1 MAYID
6 GFVAAVPQANKQAY
20 LDHVREAL
28 TLFKDHGAVRMV
40 ENWGDDVPEGKV
52 TDFHRSVGKK
62 DDEAVLFS
70 WIEWPS
76 REARDSG
83 MKAMM
88 QDERMKSMTM
98 PFDGQRLIFGGF
110 SPVVETGSAKGT
122 GYADGFVVPVPAAN
136 RDAYVRM
143 ALNASSVFKEYGAL
157 RVVEAWG
164 DDVPDGKV
172 TDFRRAVA
180 AKDGEVIV
188 FSWIEWPSKQA
199 RDEAWP
205 KLMADPRLQP
215 DKATMPFDGRRM
227 IYGGFATLLDA

>member
-1 MAYID
+1 M
-6 GFVAAVPQANKQAY
+6 
-20 LDHVREAL
+20 
-28 TLFKDHGAVRMV
+28 
-40 ENWGDDVPEGKV
+40 
-52 TDFHRSVGKK
+52 
-62 DDEAVLFS
+62 LFS

-88 QDERMKSMTM
+88 QDERMKTLGM

-110 SPVVETGSAKGT
+110 SPIVETGISR
-122 GYADGFVVPVPAAN
+122 AA
-136 RDAYVRM
+136 RAMRM
-143 ALNASSVFKEYGAL
+143 GSSCPCRPPIAMRMFELALNASRVFKEYGAL

-188 FSWIEWPSKQA
+188 FSFIEWPSKRA

-205 KLMADPRLQP
+205 KLMANSRMQP
-215 DKATMPFDGRRM
+215 DKANMPFDGRRM
-227 IYGGFATLLDA
+227 IYGEEFATLLDA

>member
-1 MAYID
+1 MTYID

-40 ENWGDDVPEGKV
+40 ENWADDVPEGKV
-52 TDFHRSVGKK
+52 TDFHRSVCKK

-110 SPVVETGSAKGT
+110 SPVVETGTANGT
-122 GYADGFVVPVPAAN
+122 RYADGFVVPVPAGN
-136 RDAYVRM
+136 RDAYIRM
-143 ALNASSVFKEYGAL
+143 ALNASNVFKEYGAL
-157 RVVEAWG
+157 RIVEAWG

-172 TDFRRAVA
+172 TDFRRAVEA
-180 AKDGEVIV
+180 EDGEVIV
-188 FSWIEWPSKQA
+188 FSFIEWPSKEA
-199 RDEAWP
+199 RNNAWP
-205 KLMADPRLQP
+205 RLMADSRMQP
-215 DKATMPFDGRRM
+215 DKANMPFDGRRM
-227 IYGGFATLLDA
+227 IYGGFATMLDA